1 MYYRITDSTHIGKVP
16 MKKLLSHNETRME
29 LTEYLATKALD
40 HTVIIGKRLVV
51 AWGTACEATHKNVTH
66 LRSTQEEADTKILLH
81 AVDAAAHG
89 ATEINIHSPDTD
101 VFILSLRR
109 YPQLCHGTNFI
120 TGTGQRH

>member
-1 MYYRITDSTHIGKVP
+1 
-16 MKKLLSHNETRME
+16 MKKSSESVSLQLGE
-29 LTEYLATKALD
+29 
-40 HTVIIGKRLVV
+40 VLVRQ
-51 AWGTACEATHKNVTH
+51 HIHTH

-109 YPQLCHGTNFI
+109 YPQLCHKTNIRIF
-120 TGTGQRH
+120 TKGRNVPGGSRSP